1 MGHVHARVVV
11 YLNLWQHYVKAG
23 RPSATPITKR
33 GADEIETGGVADEVA
48 ADTSSSSYDANGESG
63 ADDEDE
69 EDLNSIEDLSHDG
82 EQVTLER
89 VFFPYL
95 VGRG

>member
-1 MGHVHARVVV
+1 M
-11 YLNLWQHYVKAG
+11 
-23 RPSATPITKR
+23 
-33 GADEIETGGVADEVA
+33 ADEVA

-82 EQVTLER
+82 EQVRDYFVLIC
-89 VFFPYL
+89 L
-95 VGRG
+95 VGVKRLGRQQ

>member
-1 MGHVHARVVV
+1 M
-11 YLNLWQHYVKAG
+11 
-23 RPSATPITKR
+23 
-33 GADEIETGGVADEVA
+33 ADEVA

-82 EQVTLER
+82 EQVTLEQ
-89 VFFPYL
+89 VFFSL
-95 VGRG
+95 FAWSGLSDNNEARL

>member
-1 MGHVHARVVV
+1 M
-11 YLNLWQHYVKAG
+11 
-23 RPSATPITKR
+23 
-33 GADEIETGGVADEVA
+33 ADEVA

-82 EQVTLER
+82 EQVR
-89 VFFPYL
+89 DIFFLICL
-95 VGRG
+95 VGRLSG